1 MEHVVGS
8 EGGSNDDG
16 INDDVGRGCAII
28 AAAVGFG
35 LFTFQSSCIDFSFL
49 CSIDLRGSDKDEI
62 HSCVVFL
69 RSSSISHC
77 SSHGVSPGACT
88 SEYQ

>member
-8 EGGSNDDG
+8 EGGSNDNG
-16 INDDVGRGCAII
+16 IGDGRGCAII
-28 AAAVGFG
+28 AATIGFG

-77 SSHGVSPGACT
+77 SSHDVPPGACT